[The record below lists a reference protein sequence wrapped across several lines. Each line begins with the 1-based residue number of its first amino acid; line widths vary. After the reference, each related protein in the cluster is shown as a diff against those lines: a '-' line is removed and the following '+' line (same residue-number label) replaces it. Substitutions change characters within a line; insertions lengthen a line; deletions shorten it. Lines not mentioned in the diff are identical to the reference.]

1 MDYTVQTAIE
11 LQTQEIKE
19 DQWREFQRLVRA
31 RLEEISDLSRRLD
44 SAKKGLNEM
53 SFEEFSVEL

>member
-19 DQWREFQRLVRA
+19 HQWREFQRLVRA
-31 RLEEISDLSRRLD
+31 RLEEIADLSNRLAN
-44 SAKKGLNEM
+44 AKRSLNEM